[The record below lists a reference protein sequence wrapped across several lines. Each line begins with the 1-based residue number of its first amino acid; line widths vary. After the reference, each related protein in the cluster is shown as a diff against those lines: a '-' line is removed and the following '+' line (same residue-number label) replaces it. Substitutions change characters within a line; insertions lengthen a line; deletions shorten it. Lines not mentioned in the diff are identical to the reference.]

1 MSPISPKEALGPLWR
16 DPKRSVSGAAAPRS
30 DELVVARRDVF
41 LHAGEIYSSA
51 AHSSVTTIVGSCVAV
66 CACDADSGIGG
77 VNHFLLPHHAA
88 SVERSL
94 RFGNVATEELIAA
107 IVRLGAS
114 RNRIRARVF
123 GGASVVAELK
133 GEYGKLG
140 LRNAAVAIETLERLN
155 VPVVEHDTG
164 GRRGR
169 KIHYD
174 TRTGEALV
182 RLV

>member
-16 DPKRSVSGAAAPRS
+16 DPKRNGNGAASREG
-30 DELVVARRDVF
+30 ELSGGRRDVF

-51 AHSSVTTIVGSCVAV
+51 AHSSVTTIVGSCIAV
-66 CACDADSGIGG
+66 CACDAEAGIGG
-77 VNHFLLPHHAA
+77 MNHFLLPHHANA
-88 SVERSL
+88 IDRSL

-114 RNRIRARVF
+114 KNRIRARVF

-133 GEYGKLG
+133 GEYGTLG
-140 LRNAAVAIETLERLN
+140 LRNAAVALETLQRLN
-155 VPVVEHDTG
+155 VQVVEHHTG